1 MSISHP
7 RISVAVTCTKA
18 LTIGTL
24 PPFLLQKNPLLIRR
38 DTNSYQSW
46 QPLTTNLT
54 TIGTK
59 PPYYGNLAVAAMMHK
74 LHPSSLL
81 AISHLPA
88 STANTSFYT
97 AHVNNTLTRILIV
110 DLHTYNTTANNFT
123 TSFPRPVQTHEF
135 VVPRGCKS
143 GRVSRLMANGS
154 DAVTGITWEGKSYA
168 YELAE
173 GKGVRMGNVTQGE
186 SVDVDGKGV
195 VRVDVAWSSAVIVS
209 LKC

>member
-1 MSISHP
+1 M
-7 RISVAVTCTKA
+7 
-18 LTIGTL
+18 
-24 PPFLLQKNPLLIRR
+24 LIRN
-38 DTNSYQSW
+38 NSYQSW

-54 TIGTK
+54 TMGTK
-59 PPYYGNLAVAAMMHK
+59 PPYYGNLAVAAMMYK
-74 LHPSSLL
+74 PHPSSHL

-110 DLHTYNTTANNFT
+110 DLHTYNTTANNYT
-123 TSFPRPVQTHEF
+123 TAFPRPVQTHEF
-135 VVPRGCKS
+135 TLPRGCKS

-173 GKGVRMGNVTQGE
+173 GKGVRIGNVTQGE
-186 SVDVDGKGV
+186 CITIDTKGGFSVN
-195 VRVDVAWSSAVIVS
+195 VAWSSAVVVS